1 MPLDIPIGITQVI
14 DEPDLPSKTYKLDLD
29 NGRIIGKVDELE
41 AMNQFIRKALITPRF
56 KCLIYDSQYGSEI
69 REITTTDATREFIE
83 SEIPRLVEDALTYDP
98 RILKV
103 YDFSFSFKDD
113 SVFLKFSV
121 DTIFGTT
128 EFEGVI

>member
-14 DEPDLPSKTYKLDLD
+14 DEPDQPSKTYKLDLD
-29 NGRIIGKVDELE
+29 TGRIVGKVDELE

-69 REITTTDATREFIE
+69 REITTTDATKEFIE
-83 SEIPRLVEDALTYDP
+83 SEMPRLVEDALTYDP

-103 YDFSFSFKDD
+103 YDFSFSFKND
-113 SVFLKFSV
+113 SVFLKFNV

>member
-29 NGRIIGKVDELE
+29 TGRIIGKVDELE

-83 SEIPRLVEDALTYDP
+83 SEMPRLVEDALIYDP
-98 RILKV
+98 RIIKV